1 MEGQNRD
8 FIKGGLP
15 LSSGDF
21 VDKSKA
27 QENKNKLLVALDNI
41 NKVHE
46 EKMTAVNDNMSEM
59 KNYNAMGITIGML
72 SKENADSVNTE
83 FSPTEYVYESQIV
96 RDIGNSS
103 GDIGVENPKYEY
115 NVDND
120 QPEPIE
126 SYADNESGFEPSPET
141 MVIDNTAND
150 PGEPMLVLDDSQ
162 VGKKSKDKGK
172 NKAKKSKEPRS
183 SSEDIKSCRKVAWMA
198 YILFFLPLIIM
209 GKNSYVRHHA
219 NEGLEINIVDVIGL
233 VLFFAGKF
241 LTSTNQWLSI
251 ALMVSNI
258 AGLVLLAVTTIT
270 KVYMII
276 FALIGKEAQSPFFGK
291 KRMIK

>member
-1 MEGQNRD
+1 MEGQNRN

-27 QENKNKLLVALDNI
+27 QENRNKLLVALDNI

-46 EKMTAVNDNMSEM
+46 EKMTAINGNSSEM

-72 SKENADSVNTE
+72 NKENAESMNIGS
-83 FSPTEYVYESQIV
+83 SPTEYVYESQIV
-96 RDIGNSS
+96 HGSDDPSES
-103 GDIGVENPKYEY
+103 AEVPNPEYEY

-120 QPEPIE
+120 QPTPAE
-126 SYADNESGFEPSPET
+126 SYSDSESGFEPSPET
-141 MVIDNTAND
+141 MVIDNNADD

-162 VGKKSKDKGK
+162 VGKKGKGK
-172 NKAKKSKEPRS
+172 NKNKKSKEPKS
-183 SSEDIKSCRKVAWMA
+183 SREDIKSGRKVAWMA

-233 VLFFAGKF
+233 ALFLVGKF
-241 LTSTNQWLSI
+241 ITSTNQWLSLV
-251 ALMVSNI
+251 LMICNI
-258 AGLVLLAVTTIT
+258 VGLVLLAVTTIA

>member
-1 MEGQNRD
+1 MEGKNRD

-27 QENKNKLLVALDNI
+27 QENKNKLLVALSNI

-46 EKMTAVNDNMSEM
+46 EKMTAISDDVAEM
-59 KNYNAMGITIGML
+59 KNYNAMGITLGML
-72 SKENADSVNTE
+72 SKDNANSVNTVS
-83 FSPTEYVYESQIV
+83 SPSEYVYESQIV
-96 RDIGNSS
+96 RDTDTTASES
-103 GDIGVENPKYEY
+103 MEVPNPEYEY

-120 QPEPIE
+120 QPIPME
-126 SYADNESGFEPSPET
+126 SFSDNESGFEPAPET

-162 VGKKSKDKGK
+162 VGKKGKGK
-172 NKAKKSKEPRS
+172 GKKSKAPS
-183 SSEDIKSCRKVAWMA
+183 SSSKDIKSGRKVAWMA

-233 VLFFAGKF
+233 ALFLVGKF

-258 AGLVLLAVTTIT
+258 AGLVLLAVTTIA

>member
-27 QENKNKLLVALDNI
+27 QENKNKLLVALNNI

-46 EKMTAVNDNMSEM
+46 EKMTAVNDDVAEM
-59 KNYNAMGITIGML
+59 KNYNAMGITLGML
-72 SKENADSVNTE
+72 SKDNAESMNTQS
-83 FSPTEYVYESQIV
+83 SPFEYVYESQIV
-96 RDIGNSS
+96 RDVDNTTSES
-103 GDIGVENPKYEY
+103 MEVPNPEYEY
-115 NVDND
+115 TVDND
-120 QPEPIE
+120 QPEPVE
-126 SYADNESGFEPSPET
+126 SYSDSESGFEPAPET
-141 MVIDNTAND
+141 MVIDNTTSD

-162 VGKKSKDKGK
+162 VGKKGKGK
-172 NKAKKSKEPRS
+172 GSKKSKGTKS
-183 SSEDIKSCRKVAWMA
+183 SSEDIKSGRKVAWMA

-219 NEGLEINIVDVIGL
+219 NEGLEINIIDVIGL
-233 VLFFAGKF
+233 ALFLVGKF

-276 FALIGKEAQSPFFGK
+276 FSLIGKEAQSPFFGK